1 MARPDPER
9 LALLRSF
16 RRAHAVVERRLEVA
30 LAQEHELPLPW
41 FEVLSALADGDGRL
55 RIQELAEQ
63 VMVNKSSLSR
73 QLDRLEELGH
83 VRRDRSDDDGRGVV
97 VVLTPSGRQRLRA
110 ALTTYRRVAQQAF
123 CTHITDTDLVALSRV
138 ATKVLLGE

>member
-30 LAQEHELPLPW
+30 LATDHDLPLPW
-41 FEVLSALADGDGRL
+41 FETMATLAESSGKL
-55 RIQELAEQ
+55 RIQDLAERL
-63 VMVNKSSLSR
+63 MINKSSLSR
-73 QLDRLEELGH
+73 QLDRLEDHGY
-83 VRRDRSDDDGRGVV
+83 VRRDRSEEDARGVV
-97 VVLTPSGRQRLRA
+97 VVLTPDGRDRLRA
-110 ALTTYRRVAQQAF
+110 ALPTYRRIAQRAF
-123 CTHITDTDLVALSRV
+123 CVHITDTDLVALSRV